1 MITFDGLFVQHPDVA
16 VDASQILTV
25 DVGNGDGN
33 GVGVVGFL
41 VGNLVGNGTVG
52 LLVGDSVGDGVGF
65 LLGCDTTHV
74 IR

>member
-41 VGNLVGNGTVG
+41 VGNGTVG